1 MRRWFINLGLAAW
14 VVSTACERPITVQ
27 PEGEA
32 SGQPSVE
39 EQSAPDEASGNSIQG
54 PNYTVEQIGAAFSG
68 ADGVGSVRL
77 RVTPSVGFKLNL
89 LYPWQLSVPGTEAVS
104 VEQGQWDRESA
115 ETFGEQ
121 EAVFVIPVSSSAE
134 GANTL
139 PGHLNFS
146 VCNDSRCDL
155 PQEDVEW
162 EVTVQ

>member
-1 MRRWFINLGLAAW
+1 ML
-14 VVSTACERPITVQ
+14 VVATACERPITVQ

-32 SGQPSVE
+32 NGQLSVE
-39 EQSAPDEASGNSIQG
+39 EEPAPEAGNTSIQG
-54 PNYTVEQIGAAFSG
+54 PNYTVEQIGTSFSG
-68 ADGVGSVRL
+68 ADGAGSVRL
-77 RVTPSVGFKLNL
+77 RVTPSVGFKLNV
-89 LYPWQLSVPGTEAVS
+89 LYPWQLSVTGTDAVS
-104 VEQGQWDRESA
+104 VEQGEWDRESA

-121 EAVFVIPVSSSAE
+121 EAVFVIPVSSGEA